1 MTTTTALTTWL
12 SPFNPETDL
21 VLERVVPV
29 SPKKVWA
36 AWTKPEHLMKWFCP
50 KPWSVSSCELDVR
63 PGGICRTVMR
73 SPEGE
78 DFPNLG
84 CYLDVVDG
92 RRLVFT
98 DALGPGFRPM
108 GTGFMT
114 AIIEIEPAGTNTR
127 YVARAIH
134 ADAEARQKHEAMGF
148 HEGWG
153 KALDQLVEL
162 MTTSEA

>member
-1 MTTTTALTTWL
+1 
-12 SPFNPETDL
+12 
-21 VLERVVPV
+21 
-29 SPKKVWA
+29 
-36 AWTKPEHLMKWFCP
+36 
-50 KPWSVSSCELDVR
+50 
-63 PGGICRTVMR
+63 MR

-98 DALGPGFRPM
+98 DALGPGFRPT
-108 GTGFMT
+108 GSGFMT
-114 AIIEIEPAGTNTR
+114 AIIEIEPSGSGTR
-127 YVARAIH
+127 YIARVIH
-134 ADAEARQKHEAMGF
+134 ADADARQKHEAMGF

-162 MTTSEA
+162 MRAIDD